1 MRIEIVEKIG
11 IEKLNLAE
19 LKNVTAAFI
28 KLLTNYL

>member
-1 MRIEIVEKIG
+1 MRIEVVGKLG
-11 IEKLNLAE
+11 KEKLNLAD